1 MSSNPS
7 DSPPPRPGSFQA
19 MRSWLR
25 GMVESLKP
33 SESGTPK
40 GEEILPTWDA
50 PGLTQGPPSPPPPP
64 SETSPLPGT
73 EAATSVVPP
82 AEEAAPVAGNTLVP
96 FAEFP
101 TPSPHVPPL
110 TPPGTSVP
118 MALPLAEPVTPPST
132 PLPMPASEVPSAVPL
147 AEPLIPPLPS
157 PALSVAEP
165 VAASPPLAVPVPVC
179 PVCALPRTACG
190 VYCESCGFLFPSD
203 AEPAAEPP
211 LATAAAPAA
220 AARIRG
226 RYELGDALTQRGSV
240 ERFSSPGPR
249 HRRRGAGAGHR
260 GARACAAT
268 GRIGSGCRTR
278 LGAVGELDGGDR
290 AWVRRAS
297 RPFSAGHRLPRGPAV
312 LAEPG
317 LGTEHSGGSSTSLSA
332 RGAGRIYRGGPR
344 LPHRGTAHRN
354 SPVGFLG
361 RGGGLRGAALPLA
374 PAHRRAACRRSIRR
388 EPCWSRCGR
397 TSSS

>member
-1 MSSNPS
+1 MHPVSLRDLRAHHLRPRRRLPFPGLRQLPPSSLQ
-7 DSPPPRPGSFQA
+7 RK
-19 MRSWLR
+19 RLR
-25 GMVESLKP
+25 QLR
-33 SESGTPK
+33 
-40 GEEILPTWDA
+40 EIL
-50 PGLTQGPPSPPPPP
+50 LCPSR
-64 SETSPLPGT
+64 SFRLLLRTSLRSRRQ
-73 EAATSVVPP
+73 ERLCRWLS
-82 AEEAAPVAGNTLVP
+82 
-96 FAEFP
+96 
-101 TPSPHVPPL
+101 
-110 TPPGTSVP
+110 
-118 MALPLAEPVTPPST
+118 PLAEPVTPPST

-226 RYELGDALTQRGSV
+226 RYELGERLTQRGSV
-240 ERFSSPGPR
+240 ESLSSPGPR

-374 PAHRRAACRRSIRR
+374 PAHRRAAAGARSDGS
-388 EPCWSRCGR
+388 PAGSRCGR